1 MSIYETDDVMIYHN
15 ESLHKGLCY
24 IIRLLLAQTICIQ
37 PKRRGKRKSPYHY
50 CHHLLLASASAG
62 QMYAEKVVT
71 EGKMGSRAISLTCV
85 LTPCRVIVACVT
97 LMTLG
102 AVGAAVWAVV
112 SYCTMEEDTGL
123 YDVQVNS
130 PDQRLRVFD
139 SAQRR
144 WRQVCSSPSNELL
157 ASISCEEV
165 GFVSLVNYSVALVPE
180 ASGDGG
186 EFFCIK
192 QDEQLSYGKKIK
204 DLFIPCDCDSRE
216 VLTLSCQDCGRRSF
230 TADRIVGGVDAR
242 QGSWPW
248 QVSLQYDGVHKC
260 GGSIISNRW
269 IVSAAHCFPERFRF
283 VNRWRVLLGSIYN
296 KPVNANVAEVKTIVY
311 HSSYLPFVD
320 ANIDDN
326 SRDIA
331 VLALTQ
337 PLTFNE
343 YIQPVCL
350 PAYGQ
355 RLTDGLMG
363 TVTGWGNV
371 GYYNVLQ
378 ETNVPII
385 SDAVCNAP
393 DYYDNQ
399 ITTSMFCAG
408 YEKGG
413 IDACQGDSGGPFVAA
428 DCLSKSSRYRL
439 LGVVSW
445 GTGCAMAKKPGV
457 YTRVSRFLPWI
468 STAMRNYHNSPGVHK
483 MARI

>member
-1 MSIYETDDVMIYHN
+1 MHVP
-15 ESLHKGLCY
+15 
-24 IIRLLLAQTICIQ
+24 A
-37 PKRRGKRKSPYHY
+37 
-50 CHHLLLASASAG
+50 
-62 QMYAEKVVT
+62 
-71 EGKMGSRAISLTCV
+71 GSRAISLTCV
-85 LTPCRVIVACVT
+85 LTPCRMIGVCVT

-102 AVGAAVWAVV
+102 AIGAAVWAVGQ
-112 SYCTMEEDTGL
+112 TTF
-123 YDVQVNS
+123 QVNS
-130 PDQRLRVFD
+130 ADQHLRVFD
-139 SAQRR
+139 STQKR
-144 WRQVCSSPSNELL
+144 WRQVCSSSANELL

-165 GFVSLVNYSVALVPE
+165 VCCMNYSVTSVQE

-186 EFFCIK
+186 DFFCVRQEELSFGASFSTQDILAQNLYVLCQWDTGRAMLPGCSGVTIEYLFHSWLRIK
-192 QDEQLSYGKKIK
+192 NMGHLCIY
-204 DLFIPCDCDSRE
+204 LFH
-216 VLTLSCQDCGRRSF
+216 TFHARR
-230 TADRIVGGVDAR
+230 
-242 QGSWPW
+242 
-248 QVSLQYDGVHKC
+248 Y
-260 GGSIISNRW
+260 
-269 IVSAAHCFPERFRF
+269 RF

-296 KPVNANVAEVKTIVY
+296 KPVNANVVEVKTIVY

-343 YIQPVCL
+343 YVQPICL

-355 RLTDGLMG
+355 RLIDGQMG

-371 GYYNVLQ
+371 GYYGHLADVLQ
-378 ETNVPII
+378 EANVPII
-385 SDAVCNAP
+385 SDAVCNTP

-413 IDACQGDSGGPFVAA
+413 TDACQGDSGGPFVAE
-428 DCLSKSSRYRL
+428 DCLSKTSRYRL

-445 GTGCAMAKKPGV
+445 GTGCAMPKKPGV

-468 STAMRNYHNSPGVHK
+468 STAMRVRDWTPCILLY
-483 MARI
+483 

>member
-1 MSIYETDDVMIYHN
+1 
-15 ESLHKGLCY
+15 
-24 IIRLLLAQTICIQ
+24 
-37 PKRRGKRKSPYHY
+37 
-50 CHHLLLASASAG
+50 
-62 QMYAEKVVT
+62 MYAEKMVK

-85 LTPCRVIVACVT
+85 LTPCRVAGLCVI

-102 AVGAAVWAVV
+102 AIGTAVWALV
-112 SYCTMEEDTGL
+112 SYCTMEEDVGV

-130 PDQRLRVFD
+130 PDQRIRVFD
-139 SAQRR
+139 SVEKR
-144 WRQVCSSPSNELL
+144 WRQICSSSANDLL

-165 GFVSLVNYSVALVPE
+165 GFVSVVNYSVTSVPDS
-180 ASGDGG
+180 SGDGA
-186 EFFCIK
+186 EFFCVRTN
-192 QDEQLSYGKKIK
+192 ELSYGKKIK
-204 DLFIPCDCDSRE
+204 DSLFPCVCENRE
-216 VLTLSCQDCGRRSF
+216 VLTILCQDCGRRSF
-230 TADRIVGGVDAR
+230 AAERIVGGVDSR

-248 QVSLQYDGVHKC
+248 QVSLQYDGVHQC

-269 IVSAAHCFPERFRF
+269 IISAAHCFPERYRF

-320 ANIDDN
+320 SNIDDN

-343 YIQPVCL
+343 NIQPVCL
-350 PAYGQ
+350 PTYGQ
-355 RLTDGLMG
+355 RLIDGQMG

-371 GYYNVLQ
+371 GYYGNLADVLQ
-378 ETNVPII
+378 EVHVPII

-399 ITTSMFCAG
+399 ITTTMFCAG
-408 YEKGG
+408 FEKGG
-413 IDACQGDSGGPFVAA
+413 TDACQGDSGGPYVAE
-428 DCLSKSSRYRL
+428 DCLSKITRYRL

-445 GTGCAMAKKPGV
+445 GTGCAMPKKPGV

-468 STAMRNYHNSPGVHK
+468 STAMRNYQNSPGVHK
-483 MARI
+483 MART

>member
-1 MSIYETDDVMIYHN
+1 
-15 ESLHKGLCY
+15 
-24 IIRLLLAQTICIQ
+24 
-37 PKRRGKRKSPYHY
+37 
-50 CHHLLLASASAG
+50 
-62 QMYAEKVVT
+62 
-71 EGKMGSRAISLTCV
+71 
-85 LTPCRVIVACVT
+85 
-97 LMTLG
+97 
-102 AVGAAVWAVV
+102 
-112 SYCTMEEDTGL
+112 MEEDTGL

-130 PDQRLRVFD
+130 ADQRLRVFD

-144 WRQVCSSPSNELL
+144 WRQVCSSPANELL

-165 GFVSLVNYSVALVPE
+165 GFVSVVNYSITSVPE

-186 EFFCIK
+186 EFFCVR
-192 QDEQLSYGKKIK
+192 QEELSHGKKIK
-204 DLFIPCDCDSRE
+204 DSLFPCDCESRE
-216 VLTLSCQDCGRRSF
+216 VLTLLCQDCGRRSF
-230 TADRIVGGVDAR
+230 AADRIVGGVDAR

-248 QVSLQYDGVHKC
+248 QVSLEYDGVHQC

-269 IVSAAHCFPERFRF
+269 IVSAAHCFPERHRF
-283 VNRWRVLLGSIYN
+283 VNRWRVLLGSIFN

-343 YIQPVCL
+343 YIQPICL

-355 RLTDGLMG
+355 RLIDGQIG
-363 TVTGWGNV
+363 T
-371 GYYNVLQ
+371 
-378 ETNVPII
+378 
-385 SDAVCNAP
+385 
-393 DYYDNQ
+393 
-399 ITTSMFCAG
+399 
-408 YEKGG
+408 
-413 IDACQGDSGGPFVAA
+413 GDSGGPFVAE
-428 DCLSKSSRYRL
+428 DCLSKTSRHRL

-468 STAMRNYHNSPGVHK
+468 STAMRHSECFYRVQHADAGSGGCDTSMLKDRGTNRAFNTVEISFCNCVMIAMRSYMQQPDL
-483 MARI
+483 MAHQ